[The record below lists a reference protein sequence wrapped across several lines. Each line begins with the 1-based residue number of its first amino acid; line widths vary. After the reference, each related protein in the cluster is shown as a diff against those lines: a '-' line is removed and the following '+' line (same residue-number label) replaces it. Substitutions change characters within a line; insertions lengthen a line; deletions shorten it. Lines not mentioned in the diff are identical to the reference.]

1 MAQPICI
8 KQHDIT
14 DCGAACLASAAWYH
28 NLKIPISKIRE
39 YAKTDRKGTN
49 ILGMIQAAERLGF
62 AAKGVKGTPE
72 ALKEIPLPAIAH
84 VVLPNGLHHFVV
96 VYKITDKYILI
107 ADPAKGLEKMK
118 PADFHAVWSGVLV
131 LLAPHLE
138 FQPGDKRDSH
148 FQRFANLIK
157 PYPSLLLECLLASLV
172 YTILGLAMS
181 KYVEFLLDDVF
192 PNGNSKLLN
201 ILSIGMIGILVF
213 KMLFGWARQ
222 SLLMYVANNIDATL
236 ILGYYKHIL
245 RLPQSFFDTR
255 RVGEIISRVNDAVK
269 IRTAISSASLSVIMD
284 SLTLVFAF
292 ALMFTYSWKL
302 TMIAVIVVPLFGAL
316 YLAFRKPIAHTQRGI
331 MEKSSEL
338 ESQLVSS
345 ITNMQTIRSFRAADV
360 HNLKTETAFID
371 LLRMVRRSAYQ
382 SMTNSTI
389 SGAIGGLAFIALL
402 WTGGSLVLDQQLS
415 VGELMSFYTLIGY
428 VISPASNLIGINQTV
443 QDALIAADRLFE
455 ILSLETEEQTHQGQF
470 LLQGA
475 TVESIRFEHV
485 SFRYGTRAKVL
496 DDLSFEIPTG
506 TMTAIVG
513 ESGSG
518 KSTIAKLLQGF
529 YPPNEGKILF
539 GAMNIQDIHLDE
551 IRRYSSAVPQEVQL
565 FHGTVLENITLG
577 DMMPDYQKA
586 MQICSFIGAADFI
599 QKLPYSW
606 NTVLGEFGADLS
618 GGQRQRLAMARAL
631 YRSPNVLILDEAT
644 SALDS
649 ESEYAIQQALMTL
662 RTKGLTTVVVAHRL
676 STIASA
682 DQILVMDSGRIIEQG
697 THMELLKM
705 EGKYY
710 SLWMR
715 QMPLGT
721 TKEALLTN
729 NLHQAFTME

>member
-1 MAQPICI
+1 MPKPICI

-14 DCGAACLASAAWYH
+14 DCGAACLAAVAWYH
-28 NLKIPISKIRE
+28 KLRIPISKIRE

-49 ILGMIQAAERLGF
+49 ILGMIQAAEKLGF
-62 AAKGVKGTPE
+62 SAKGVKGTPE

-96 VYKITDKYILI
+96 VYKITDKYILV

-118 PADFHAVWSGVLV
+118 PEDFYAVWSGVLV
-131 LLAPHLE
+131 LLAPNLE
-138 FQPGDKRDSH
+138 FQSGDKRDSH
-148 FQRFANLIK
+148 WERFYALVK
-157 PYPSLLLECLLASLV
+157 PYPMLLWECLVASLV
-172 YTILGLAMS
+172 YTLLGLAMS
-181 KYVEFLLDDVF
+181 KYVEYLLDDVF

-201 ILSIGMIGILVF
+201 MLSIGMLGVLVF

-284 SLTLVFAF
+284 SLTLLFAF

-302 TMIAVIVVPLFGAL
+302 AIIAVVVVPLFGAL
-316 YLAFRKPIAHTQRGI
+316 YLALRKPISRTQRGI

-345 ITNMQTIRSFRAADV
+345 ITNMQTIRSFRAADF
-360 HNLKTETAFID
+360 HNLKTETAFVD
-371 LLRMVRRSAYQ
+371 LLRMVRKSAYQ
-382 SMTNSTI
+382 SMTSGTVA
-389 SGAIGGLAFIALL
+389 GAIGGIAFIALL
-402 WTGGSLVLDQQLS
+402 WVGGSLVLDQQLS

-428 VISPASNLIGINQTV
+428 VINPASNLIGINQTI

-470 LLQGA
+470 LLQGTPVDA
-475 TVESIRFEHV
+475 IRLENI
-485 SFRYGTRAKVL
+485 SFRYGTRSKVL
-496 DDLSFEIPTG
+496 DDISLEIPTG

-529 YPPNEGKILF
+529 YPP
-539 GAMNIQDIHLDE
+539 
-551 IRRYSSAVPQEVQL
+551 SEVDTP
-565 FHGTVLENITLG
+565 H
-577 DMMPDYQKA
+577 A
-586 MQICSFIGAADFI
+586 
-599 QKLPYSW
+599 
-606 NTVLGEFGADLS
+606 
-618 GGQRQRLAMARAL
+618 
-631 YRSPNVLILDEAT
+631 
-644 SALDS
+644 
-649 ESEYAIQQALMTL
+649 
-662 RTKGLTTVVVAHRL
+662 
-676 STIASA
+676 
-682 DQILVMDSGRIIEQG
+682 
-697 THMELLKM
+697 
-705 EGKYY
+705 
-710 SLWMR
+710 
-715 QMPLGT
+715 
-721 TKEALLTN
+721 
-729 NLHQAFTME
+729 